1 MESDVTPPELRTLP
15 RRPMLPPSFFA
26 VLALGAVFLAIEPAA
41 DLTYA
46 LFGPSAAVD
55 LGEPGRY
62 SLESAVDGRVR
73 LRGFLGA
80 RAATYERFGRTYEVR
95 QLLGTGVLVRRAPR
109 GASLG
114 REVAEVAEVEGRLL
128 RLDASRAG
136 LFERLL
142 RPVAR
147 YTPLVEAFGRT
158 GELPAGRE
166 VFLLLDGD
174 LPRSSW
180 TAFAIPA
187 AACALALWSLVQMRL
202 AGIRRRQYGGALA
215 AARRPP
221 YSSTAS
227 SSSTSNGP

>member
-1 MESDVTPPELRTLP
+1 MERDVTPPELRALP

-26 VLALGAVFLAIEPAA
+26 VLALGAVFLAIEPAV
-41 DLTYA
+41 DLSYA
-46 LFGPSAAVD
+46 LFGPPSAVD

-62 SLESAVDGRVR
+62 RLESAVDGRVR

-109 GASLG
+109 GAALG
-114 REVAEVAEVEGRLL
+114 RDVAEVAEVEGRLL
-128 RLDASRAG
+128 RLDAARAG

-158 GELPAGRE
+158 GELPAGRD
-166 VFLLLDGD
+166 VFLLIDGE

-187 AACALALWSLVQMRL
+187 AAFALAVWSFVQVRL
-202 AGIRRRQYGGALA
+202 AGIRRRVYLDALSS
-215 AARRPP
+215 ARR
-221 YSSTAS
+221 AS
-227 SSSTSNGP
+227 SSSNGT